1 MARIKNSYPCGMI
14 THPDCA
20 SGTMA
25 VKHRSEGGARGET
38 RKRKSHM
45 RSTILAIGL
54 TLAIAAPALAQNANS
69 QKPPQN
75 NQAQAHPQNLQQ
87 EVQNNLKSAGFTD
100 IKIMPES
107 FLVRAKDKSGNPVMM
122 VINPDSITAV
132 TEETS
137 KPSAPSTT
145 GSAPPS
151 RNLGAAPAEKS
162 NPHNS
167 QF

>member
-1 MARIKNSYPCGMI
+1 MKP
-14 THPDCA
+14 
-20 SGTMA
+20 
-25 VKHRSEGGARGET
+25 
-38 RKRKSHM
+38 
-45 RSTILAIGL
+45 TILAIGL
-54 TLAIAAPALAQNANS
+54 TVALAAPALAQNGNT
-69 QKPPQN
+69 QMPPRN
-75 NQAQAHPQNLQQ
+75 NQAPAHTQNLQQ
-87 EVQNNLKSAGFTD
+87 QVQNNLKSAGFTD

-145 GSAPPS
+145 GSAPTS
-151 RNLGAAPAEKS
+151 RNSGVAPTEKS

-167 QF
+167 RF

>member
-1 MARIKNSYPCGMI
+1 
-14 THPDCA
+14 
-20 SGTMA
+20 
-25 VKHRSEGGARGET
+25 
-38 RKRKSHM
+38 M

-54 TLAIAAPALAQNANS
+54 ALALAAPALAQNSSS
-69 QKPPQN
+69 QTPSQN
-75 NQAQAHPQNLQQ
+75 KQALAHQNLEQQ
-87 EVQNNLKSAGFTD
+87 VRNNLKSAGFTD

-145 GSAPPS
+145 GSAPQNQKP
-151 RNLGAAPAEKS
+151 GAAPADKS

-167 QF
+167 RF

>member
-1 MARIKNSYPCGMI
+1 
-14 THPDCA
+14 
-20 SGTMA
+20 
-25 VKHRSEGGARGET
+25 
-38 RKRKSHM
+38 M

-75 NQAQAHPQNLQQ
+75 HQAQAHPQNLQQ

-122 VINPDSITAV
+122 VINPDSDHGGDGRNEQAQR
-132 TEETS
+132 TEHDRQRAS
-137 KPSAPSTT
+137 KPKARRRP
-145 GSAPPS
+145 G
-151 RNLGAAPAEKS
+151 G
-162 NPHNS
+162 
-167 QF
+167 

>member
-1 MARIKNSYPCGMI
+1 MKP
-14 THPDCA
+14 
-20 SGTMA
+20 
-25 VKHRSEGGARGET
+25 
-38 RKRKSHM
+38 
-45 RSTILAIGL
+45 TILAIGL
-54 TLAIAAPALAQNANS
+54 TVALAGPALAQNGNT
-69 QKPPQN
+69 QMPPHN
-75 NQAQAHPQNLQQ
+75 NQAPAHTQDLQQ
-87 EVQNNLKSAGFTD
+87 QVQSNLKAAGFTD

-137 KPSAPSTT
+137 KPNAPSTT

-167 QF
+167 RF